1 MIINLIYEQKLIA
14 AIKDAPDACLE
25 EPASVTRKAF
35 LDNAGA
41 IEDAAISFQKDYEEY
56 DCDYDW
62 AMKEALK
69 QIGLKRLELIFGDEK
84 GVSDAGVLH

>member
-1 MIINLIYEQKLIA
+1 M
-14 AIKDAPDACLE
+14 
-25 EPASVTRKAF
+25 
-35 LDNAGA
+35 DNAGA

-84 GVSDAGVLH
+84 GVSDAGVLHWAGDATELSWTAIESQPKMCH